1 MTGTFGINMKT
12 FNAYATSEEAYFSQ
26 ELPTN
31 AVTWH
36 PYLDHVAALSVFN
49 KTGSTKIV
57 HIKNISITSLDVL
70 TQAVPSQADI
80 RTISAV
86 VGGVAI
92 SPTKYDSTASAIPS
106 QVSILKKPASVTLT
120 NQPLFR
126 HLSAPSNN
134 HLRALGTLCKSW
146 NEILSFLHR
155 WNDATTSQVQKI
167 TLREGQGITVSPTNS
182 LYNAQY
188 RLEITIKI
196 GSSTY
201 FIPCEG
207 GIDNNPFFAL
217 LNGTW
222 SGVTIEVLKISLYET
237 WTDEIPLFSIETIDW
252 ADWGETITQTNSDS
266 TDSLNASILIRKNAQ
281 VKTEWY
287 NSWAFIAIPRK
298 MPRLGITSQ
307 NWPWISSL
315 WLLWWFKQWKHL
327 DATYSE
333 RDIILREGK
342 GIAIM
347 QRNAWKIANYQFSI
361 TLLQEDIESGGG
373 GASEHSYIF

>member
-1 MTGTFGINMKT
+1 MSRLCRFLTKQTV
-12 FNAYATSEEAYFSQ
+12 Q
-26 ELPTN
+26 
-31 AVTWH
+31 
-36 PYLDHVAALSVFN
+36 
-49 KTGSTKIV
+49 KIV
-57 HIKNISITSLDVL
+57 HIKEISITSLDVL

-222 SGVTIEVLKISLYET
+222 SWVTIEVLKISLYET

-298 MPRLGITSQ
+298 MPSLGITSQ

-315 WLLWWFKQWKHL
+315 WLLWWFKQWKQV
-327 DATYSE
+327 DAFYPE
-333 RDIILREGK
+333 KDIILREGK

-373 GASEHSYIF
+373 GASEHSYVF